1 MSLISLIQKVN
12 ENGSSLSPSSTTSDI
27 AQLITAIA
35 SVLWPLVALTGLI
48 IFRQEIR
55 SLFGRLRRGKMFGQ
69 EIELETPVQTPSPK
83 AESVSA
89 SSSRSLQVGPNG
101 FLTEESIKKVV
112 EDYGIAEANKVDKL
126 LQFFATSKQR
136 TWFASTQNHL
146 FCLLDDTETRKS
158 GRIIQWV
165 ISKSEAEPIEARRK
179 SKTLGSVLIDDR
191 GRWLYSANLF
201 PNTDD
206 FENRVRDL
214 IKPTTQPNN
223 GMHPTPLQHASH
235 DG

>member
-1 MSLISLIQKVN
+1 MLLVSFILIIS
-12 ENGSSLSPSSTTSDI
+12 ESGSAQTPASKTSDI

-35 SVLWPLVALTGLI
+35 SVLWPLVALTALF

-69 EIELETPVQTPSPK
+69 EIELETPVQSPSPK
-83 AESVSA
+83 AESITV
-89 SSSRSLQVGPNG
+89 SSSQGIQVGANG

-126 LQFFATSKQR
+126 LQIFATSKQR
-136 TWFASTQNHL
+136 TWLASTQNHL
-146 FCLLDDTETRKS
+146 FCLLDDADSRKS
-158 GRIIQWV
+158 GRLIQWV

-179 SKTLGSVLIDDR
+179 SQTLGSVLIDDR

-206 FENRVRDL
+206 FENRVREL

-223 GMHPTPLQHASH
+223 PFNRSAG
-235 DG
+235 